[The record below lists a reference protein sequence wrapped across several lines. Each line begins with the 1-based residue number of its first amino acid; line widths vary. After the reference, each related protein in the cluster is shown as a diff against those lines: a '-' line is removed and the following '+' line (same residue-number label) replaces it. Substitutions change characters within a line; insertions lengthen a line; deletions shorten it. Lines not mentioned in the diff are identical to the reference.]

1 MIIDTHAHLNDERL
15 VPLAQEIM
23 GTMQEKGLGAIINV
37 GYDRPSSELALKQAR
52 EYENLYAVVGIH
64 PHDAKAQTQ
73 DDYRYFESVSQDKK
87 VVAIGEIG
95 LDFYY
100 DLSDRDVQKRVF
112 VEQLEL
118 AHALKLPVVM
128 HVRDAYGLALEIL
141 KENKRFLEYSGVMHC
156 YAGSKELLKEFVD
169 LGLYASFGG
178 VTTFKN
184 FGKSE
189 VVKYCP
195 SDRLLLE
202 TDCPYMTPV
211 PYRGKTNMPE
221 YITLVRDKIQ
231 EWRDDVDVESVTTRN
246 ARSLFKI

>member
-1 MIIDTHAHLNDERL
+1 MLIDTHAHLNDERL
-15 VPLAQEIM
+15 APLIGEIM
-23 GTMQEKGLGAIINV
+23 GSLEEKGLSHVINV
-37 GYDRPSSELALKQAR
+37 GYDRPSSELALKQAK
-52 EYENLYAVVGIH
+52 EYENLFAVVGIH

-73 DDYRYFESVSQDKK
+73 DDYLYFERVSHDEK
-87 VVAIGEIG
+87 VVALGEIG

-100 DLSDRDVQKRVF
+100 DLSDREVQKRVF

-118 AHALKLPVVM
+118 AHSLKLPVVM

-156 YAGSKELLKEFVD
+156 YAGSRELLKEFVD

-184 FGKSE
+184 FGKAE
-189 VVKYCP
+189 VVKSCP
-195 SDRLLLE
+195 VDRLLLE

-231 EWRDDVDVESVTTRN
+231 EWRDDLDVENVTTQN
-246 ARSLFKI
+246 ARRLFKI

>member
-15 VPLAQEIM
+15 APLVQEIM

-184 FGKSE
+184 FGKAE